1 MTKTVSTAG
10 TTGSRRAF
18 GLPLSAAFFFAYYL
32 YFAFEIEP
40 HLLYHGAGLIDNF
53 PVFYWGWDFFAGFTA
68 YPGGVFEYLCAL
80 LSQLFYYSW
89 AGAAVVT
96 IQAWLMCLCT
106 DYVVCKL
113 GLLRWR
119 GLRFVGPLLLLAIYS
134 QYTFHLPETMG
145 FLAAIAVFCLY
156 LRLAPKTEIR
166 AGFCFLALSIGFYVS
181 AGGPYLV
188 FALLC
193 VLAESLFKGRFRL
206 GAAQLAVGAATPLAL
221 GVGLFGQRPH
231 DAYFQLLPLSWK
243 ITTFTSTELIRE
255 AVWAVILFLP
265 VTLLVLGTVRILTA
279 SLGSRRSRKRDRAP
293 SRLQSIRKAV
303 DRLAGDP
310 LHSRFGLNLRTA
322 ALVLATAATLL
333 LYRNPRVKTLFE
345 VDYFSRHE
353 QWSKVVEIGRR
364 NPYHYL
370 VCHAVNRALYRMGR
384 LGDEMFAFPQ
394 RPEALLL
401 TRQEAYWQKFDTCV
415 DMGLVNQAQDAL
427 MICVETY
434 GERPL
439 LLHRLARIHTIKG
452 NISTARVFLGALAKV
467 PFWGRQA
474 RADLARLETDP
485 GLSQD
490 AAIQHWRSIMLRHDF
505 VRNADTL
512 TLLLTENPANRMA
525 YEYGIASLLLTRN
538 IEQFEQNVEKFRPPG
553 VSGQPRHHTEA
564 LLLHRTLK
572 RLPIDAP
579 GQTIPREARV
589 RLHEFFQTLQQ
600 HGKNKAN
607 AIAAL
612 RAPFGDTYYYYYFLG
627 GQGG

>member
-1 MTKTVSTAG
+1 MTKTESTAG
-10 TTGSRRAF
+10 KTGSRRAF
-18 GLPLSAAFFFAYYL
+18 RLPLSVVFFVAYYL
-32 YFAFEIEP
+32 YFALEIEL

-53 PVFYWGWDFFAGFTA
+53 PVFYWGWDFFAEFTT
-68 YPGGVFEYLCAL
+68 YPGGLLEYLCAL

-113 GLLRWR
+113 GLARWR
-119 GLRFVGPLLLLAIYS
+119 GLRFVGPLVLLAIYS

-145 FLAAIAVFCLY
+145 VLAAIAAFCLY
-156 LRLAPKTEIR
+156 LRLAPKTEVR

-188 FALLC
+188 FAVLC
-193 VLAESLFKGRFRL
+193 GVAEILFNGRFRL

-243 ITTFTSTELIRE
+243 ITTFTSTELMRG
-255 AVWAVILFLP
+255 AVWTVVLFLP
-265 VTLLVLGTVRILTA
+265 LTLLVLGIVGVFSA
-279 SLGSRRSRKRDRAP
+279 SLESRRPRKRDRTP
-293 SRLQSIRKAV
+293 SRLQSIRRAA

-310 LHSRFGLNLRTA
+310 LHSRFGLNVRTA

-345 VDYFSRHE
+345 VDYFSRQE

-394 RPEALLL
+394 QPEALLL
-401 TRQEAYWQKFDTCV
+401 TKQEAYWQKFDTCV

-439 LLHRLARIHTIKG
+439 LLHRLARVHTIKG
-452 NISTARVFLGALAKV
+452 NTSTARVFLGALAKV

-474 RADLARLETDP
+474 RADLAKLDTDP

-490 AAIQHWRSIMLRHDF
+490 AAIQHSRSIMLRHDF

-525 YEYGIASLLLTRN
+525 YEYGIASLLLSRN
-538 IEQFEQNVEKFRPPG
+538 IEQFGQNVEKFRPPG

-572 RLPIDAP
+572 KLPIDAP
-579 GQTIPREARV
+579 GQTIPREAKV

-627 GQGG
+627 G